1 MNSASLTLLS
11 DETLLRFHANMRSML
26 ALDIGVDRYILLG
39 EQARKRAKSIEDELQ
54 RRGVTVDPL
63 IIP

>member
-1 MNSASLTLLS
+1 MKLASLSLLS

-26 ALDIGVDRYILLG
+26 ALDIGVDRYTSLG

-54 RRGVTVDPL
+54 RRGVAVDPL

>member
-26 ALDIGVDRYILLG
+26 ALDIGVDRYTLLG